1 MKGVRPMQN
10 NTNERVKM
18 TVLLDSETIKLLK
31 QYASEKF
38 GSNNVS
44 NAIRSMAREY
54 GQTRTATI
62 RTTE

>member
-1 MKGVRPMQN
+1 MQN

-18 TVLLDSETIKLLK
+18 TVLLDSETISLLK

-54 GQTRTATI
+54 GNTRTKQTRAT
-62 RTTE
+62 E

>member
-1 MKGVRPMQN
+1 MKGVRPMEN
-10 NTNERVKM
+10 KTSIRHKM
-18 TVLLDSETIKLLK
+18 TVLLDSETIALLK
-31 QYASEKF
+31 EYASEKF

-54 GQTRTATI
+54 GQQRTKAI

>member
-1 MKGVRPMQN
+1 MEHKVLTRQ
-10 NTNERVKM
+10 KM
-18 TVLLDSETIKLLK
+18 TVMLDSETIDLLK

-54 GQTRTATI
+54 EQARTKSS
-62 RTTE
+62 RTKE

>member
-18 TVLLDSETIKLLK
+18 TVLLDSETIALLK
-31 QYASEKF
+31 KYASEKF

-54 GQTRTATI
+54 GNTRTTQTRAT
-62 RTTE
+62 

>member
-18 TVLLDSETIKLLK
+18 TVLLDSETISLLK

-54 GQTRTATI
+54 GNTRTKQI
-62 RTTE
+62 RDTE

>member
-1 MKGVRPMQN
+1 MKGVRPMEN
-10 NTNERVKM
+10 RTNERVKM
-18 TVLLDSETIKLLK
+18 TVLLDSETIRLLK
-31 QYASEKF
+31 EYASEKF

-54 GQTRTATI
+54 GNTRTTTI

>member
-1 MKGVRPMQN
+1 MKGVRPMENKTSIRQ
-10 NTNERVKM
+10 KM
-18 TVLLDSETIKLLK
+18 TVLLDSETIALLK
-31 QYASEKF
+31 EYASEKF

-54 GQTRTATI
+54 GQQRTKAI

>member
-1 MKGVRPMQN
+1 MEHKVLTRQ
-10 NTNERVKM
+10 KM
-18 TVLLDSETIKLLK
+18 TVMLDSETIELLK
-31 QYASEKF
+31 KYASDKF

-54 GQTRTATI
+54 GNKRTTAI

>member
-18 TVLLDSETIKLLK
+18 TVLLDSETISLLK

-54 GQTRTATI
+54 GNTRTKQTRAT
-62 RTTE
+62 E

>member
-18 TVLLDSETIKLLK
+18 TVLLDSETILLLK

-54 GQTRTATI
+54 GNTRTKQTRV
-62 RTTE
+62 TE

>member
-1 MKGVRPMQN
+1 MKGVRPMEN
-10 NTNERVKM
+10 KTNERVKM
-18 TVLLDSETIKLLK
+18 TVLLDSETIRLLK
-31 QYASEKF
+31 EYASDKF

-54 GQTRTATI
+54 GQSRTT